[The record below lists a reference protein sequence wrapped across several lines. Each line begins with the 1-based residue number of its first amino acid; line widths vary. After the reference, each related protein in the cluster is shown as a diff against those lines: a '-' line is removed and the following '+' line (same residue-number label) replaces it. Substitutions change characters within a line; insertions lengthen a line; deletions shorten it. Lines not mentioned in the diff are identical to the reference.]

1 MQISVKEI
9 QEAITALSPEELSR
23 FRRWFEE
30 FDAQRWDEAFE
41 EDARTGR
48 LDKVAEAA
56 IREYKAG
63 NFKEL

>member
-30 FDAQRWDEAFE
+30 FDARRWDEEFE
-41 EDARTGR
+41 RDARTGR
-48 LDKVAEAA
+48 LDRVAEEALRDYRA
-56 IREYKAG
+56 GNIRE
-63 NFKEL
+63 L

>member
-30 FDAQRWDEAFE
+30 FDAQRWDEEFE
-41 EDARTGR
+41 RDARAGR
-48 LDKVAEAA
+48 LDKIAEEALQA
-56 IREYKAG
+56 YRAGDVRE
-63 NFKEL
+63 L